1 MSDAT
6 FVATRPLG
14 DELELIFQLEG
25 AETFAH
31 IVKRTVLGIG
41 FPAPTSHGQ
50 TSHAYVCVA
59 AERVWYPEIDDS
71 PPERQYIIIDEAE
84 SMLMSQLT
92 ENCIRLKDKYLCSAA
107 HCPGDPVGLV
117 EGLRRAEGLSNYAD
131 DPTET
136 LRQRHPSFVSTL
148 YRANVQTKTVDL
160 AVARKDINAFLDTHL
175 QYPGTGIP
183 IYGNSDEPQRK
194 LITLASGNNFHT
206 DLADQAIQRSE
217 PKYIVPVWLAV
228 SGLDKSFAFGR
239 SGGPQQGHQWKG
251 SAHSGY

>member
-1 MSDAT
+1 M
-6 FVATRPLG
+6 
-14 DELELIFQLEG
+14 
-25 AETFAH
+25 
-31 IVKRTVLGIG
+31 
-41 FPAPTSHGQ
+41 
-50 TSHAYVCVA
+50 
-59 AERVWYPEIDDS
+59 
-71 PPERQYIIIDEAE
+71 
-84 SMLMSQLT
+84 
-92 ENCIRLKDKYLCSAA
+92 
-107 HCPGDPVGLV
+107 
-117 EGLRRAEGLSNYAD
+117 
-131 DPTET
+131 
-136 LRQRHPSFVSTL
+136 
-148 YRANVQTKTVDL
+148 
-160 AVARKDINAFLDTHL
+160 ARKDINAFLDTHL